1 VSSAITAGQ
10 LFEQLEGQLELTWC
24 GGRSGVARSLSPS
37 DKQSLRPALAGFLNL
52 VHPNNVQI
60 LGREEIAYLDS
71 LDARNC
77 WETIAEVVAHKPL
90 ALIVSDDLSISDD
103 LAEGAEESGTPL
115 WTSPQSAV
123 ELVSHLQHSL
133 SQSLARSRTV
143 HGVFM
148 EVFSI
153 GVLITGVP
161 GSGKSE
167 LALELIT
174 RGHRLIADDAPLM
187 TRISPDVIN
196 GTCPELLQDCLEVRG
211 IGILNVRAMF
221 GDSAIK
227 PNKYLK
233 LIAHLELMDPNSKVV
248 AAIDRL
254 QGQTTSQEI
263 LGLEIPTTTIPVAPG
278 RNIAVLVEA
287 AVRNHSLK
295 LRGFDAGQQFL
306 LRHQDKLDQDQAD
319 DPGEQ
324 K

>member
-1 VSSAITAGQ
+1 MSLAISASE
-10 LFEQLEGQLELTWC
+10 LFGQLEQQLELSWHC
-24 GGRSGVARSLSPS
+24 GRSGRERQLSPS
-37 DKQSLRPALAGFLNL
+37 DKQSLRPSLAGFLNL
-52 VHPNNVQI
+52 VHPNDVQI
-60 LGREEIAYLDS
+60 LGQEEIAYLDS
-71 LDARNC
+71 LDARNA
-77 WETIAEVVAHKPL
+77 WETVAEIVAHKPL
-90 ALIVSDDLSISDD
+90 ALIVSDGLMIPDD
-103 LAEGAEESGTPL
+103 LAEGAEESSTPL
-115 WTSPQSAV
+115 WTSPQSGV
-123 ELVSHLQHSL
+123 ELVSHVQHSL
-133 SQSLARSRTV
+133 SQSLARSKTV

-211 IGILNVRAMF
+211 IGIMNVRAMF

-233 LIAHLELMDPNSKVV
+233 LVVHLELMQPSDRSTGDPKEVQF
-248 AAIDRL
+248 DRL
-254 QGQTTSQEI
+254 RGQTASQEV
-263 LGLEIPTTTIPVAPG
+263 LGLEIPVTTIPVAPG

-295 LRGFDAGQQFL
+295 LRGFDAGQEFL
-306 LRHQDKLDQDQAD
+306 QRHQQQLAGDH
-319 DPGEQ
+319 E
-324 K
+324 